1 MFKGGGERT
10 KRIILLLTTIV
21 LSCVLNLPI
30 TNDWETVQP
39 DTGQRFRIWQ
49 SYINDGGG
57 YRHTTLRVIICDGTI
72 DSSNSIFDEI
82 REFHDH
88 MNGTPNELTI
98 RLYRSKMDLMNGNV
112 LEEKTF
118 YKGE

>member
-1 MFKGGGERT
+1 MKHIVT
-10 KRIILLLTTIV
+10 LVIV
-21 LSCVLNLPI
+21 LALSCSITVPI

-39 DTGQRFRIWQ
+39 DRGQRFRIWQ
-49 SYINDGGG
+49 SYINEGGG
-57 YRHTTLRVIICDGTI
+57 YRHTTLRVILCDETI
-72 DSSNSIFDEI
+72 DTNNKIFDEI
-82 REFHDH
+82 REFHDR

-118 YKGE
+118 YKGD